1 MNKGILIVDG
11 QRNVLLVHPDESDYL
26 IKLMRSEVNKDGEG
40 IISRVKKHKTN
51 KELDATIHKYLKQE
65 YDDEKEEEDD
75 RIN

>member
-26 IKLMRSEVNKDGEG
+26 IKLMRSEVDKDQEG
-40 IISRVKKHKTN
+40 ILRRVKKHKTN

-65 YDDEKEEEDD
+65 FDDERMDD
-75 RIN
+75 